1 MRTCV
6 KIDLFTIDWNI
17 RYIIRNIQTYT
28 VNFWNQYFSYTR
40 ESSRIYLLAAILNN
54 KNMTQYFSE
63 SMSNRTDEELIKIV
77 TIDRNN
83 YQTEA
88 VEAAEKELKTRNIDI
103 TKIESV
109 KQDIEEKEIKDKEF
123 ESSIVSSWTRL
134 IHTVVDFFGFL
145 IIALILSTI
154 LQLFYNPSDKLT
166 IRLLGYALLLVSFF
180 LYFVFMEYKFQKTI
194 GKFLTKTKVVMV
206 DGRRPA
212 LNEIFIR
219 TACRLIPF
227 DYISFIFTKD
237 GFHDKFSN
245 STVIKE

>member
-1 MRTCV
+1 
-6 KIDLFTIDWNI
+6 
-17 RYIIRNIQTYT
+17 
-28 VNFWNQYFSYTR
+28 
-40 ESSRIYLLAAILNN
+40 
-54 KNMTQYFSE
+54 MTQDFSE
-63 SMSNRTDEELIKIV
+63 SMSNLTDEELIKIV
-77 TIDRNN
+77 TIDRND

-88 VEAAEKELKTRNIDI
+88 VAAAEKELKTRNIDA

-109 KQDIEEKEIKDKEF
+109 KLDIEEKETKDKEF

-134 IHTVVDFFGFL
+134 IHTVIDFFGFI
-145 IIALILSTI
+145 IIAVILSHI

-194 GKFLTKTKVVMV
+194 GKFLTKTKVVMA
-206 DGRRPA
+206 DGRRPE
-212 LNEIFIR
+212 LNEIVIR

-227 DYISFIFTKD
+227 DYISYIFTKN

-245 STVIKE
+245 STVIRD